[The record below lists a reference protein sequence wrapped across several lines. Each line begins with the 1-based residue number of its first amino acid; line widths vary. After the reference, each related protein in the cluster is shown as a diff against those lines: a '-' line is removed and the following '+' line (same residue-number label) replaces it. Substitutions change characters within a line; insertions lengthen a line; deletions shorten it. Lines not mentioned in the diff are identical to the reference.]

1 MTEFTPL
8 DSAHA
13 AMEAAVGDD
22 AARLQFYERLAD
34 SELFILLSAEA
45 NGDQIEPDLFEVEG
59 VSYVLVFDRE
69 TRLTEFVGNA
79 APYAAL
85 SGRAIAAMLAQAK
98 LGLGLNLEVAPSSI
112 LMPPEAVIW
121 LNRTLGHT
129 LAEIERRIET
139 FSAPVGLPEALITA
153 LDTKLAIAAG
163 LAHSAYLVGVT
174 YEGGGTGHM
183 LGIVDALEGAQAALA
198 QAANEAL
205 TFSGIE
211 AGAMDVGFFAATDPV
226 AAHLARSGL
235 RFDLPQAV
243 ATARHAP
250 VVPGRDPAKPPI
262 LR

>member
-1 MTEFTPL
+1 MTELTPL

-13 AMEAAVGDD
+13 TMEAAVDD
-22 AARLQFYERLAD
+22 AAARLQFYERLAD

-69 TRLTEFVGNA
+69 TRLTEFVGSA

-85 SGRAIAAMLAQAK
+85 SGRAIAAMLAQAQ

-129 LAEIERRIET
+129 PAEIERRIET

-153 LDTKLAIAAG
+153 TSKT
-163 LAHSAYLVGVT
+163 S
-174 YEGGGTGHM
+174 
-183 LGIVDALEGAQAALA
+183 
-198 QAANEAL
+198 
-205 TFSGIE
+205 
-211 AGAMDVGFFAATDPV
+211 
-226 AAHLARSGL
+226 
-235 RFDLPQAV
+235 
-243 ATARHAP
+243 
-250 VVPGRDPAKPPI
+250 
-262 LR
+262 